1 MRIMHDPR
9 QEQAMFE
16 QEIVALTARE
26 RVNLDRLE
34 SDIWHR
40 ERHIAALR
48 AAGRFLASSQ
58 GAVLVI
64 AVVLSAAIGAAI
76 ASRGVDPRFMVEEN
90 LAPSHLLLGDKP

>member
-1 MRIMHDPR
+1 ML
-9 QEQAMFE
+9 E

-34 SDIWHR
+34 SDIWQR
-40 ERHIAALR
+40 ERHIAAIR

-64 AVVLSAAIGAAI
+64 AVVLSAAMGASL
-76 ASRGVDPRFMVEEN
+76 ASRDVGPRFMVEEN
-90 LAPSHLLLGDKP
+90 LAPSHLLLGDTP